1 MLCDNYNG
9 FTTYQGMSSYTFTVL
24 WWCISSILHQTYT
37 TPMCLSVT
45 WFNSRWYL
53 CPALHPISQKF
64 PHCWM
69 VSVRCAPP
77 HQSEVSPLLD
87 GICALRSTPSLRSF
101 PIVGWYLCAALHPI
115 SQKFPHCWMVSV
127 RCAPPHLSEVSPLLD
142 GICALRSIPSLRSF
156 PIVGWYLCAAL
167 HPISQKFPHC
177 WMVSVRCAPSHLS
190 EVSPLLDGICAL
202 HSTPSLRSFP
212 IVGWYVCAALH
223 PISQKFPHCCLWNS
237 LNVRL
242 IDDGPLLNFQ
252 RRLSST
258 SSFHAS
264 HRLSVYIIR
273 LVQKGE

>member
-1 MLCDNYNG
+1 MYDHPVWIRGWGCVFFISNGFLPVVSIGMCVQQATYSTFFFYRVPLMLCDNYNG

-101 PIVGWYLCAALHPI
+101 PIVGWYP
-115 SQKFPHCWMVSV
+115 VSYT
-127 RCAPPHLSEVSPLLD
+127 HLRAHET
-142 GICALRSIPSLRSF
+142 G
-156 PIVGWYLCAAL
+156 
-167 HPISQKFPHC
+167 
-177 WMVSVRCAPSHLS
+177 
-190 EVSPLLDGICAL
+190 
-202 HSTPSLRSFP
+202 
-212 IVGWYVCAALH
+212 
-223 PISQKFPHCCLWNS
+223 
-237 LNVRL
+237 
-242 IDDGPLLNFQ
+242 
-252 RRLSST
+252 
-258 SSFHAS
+258 
-264 HRLSVYIIR
+264 
-273 LVQKGE
+273 

>member
-1 MLCDNYNG
+1 MLTSNVWSSSLDSGVGVCLFYLKWILASREHWNVCAASYLFNVFFFTG
-9 FTTYQGMSSYTFTVL
+9 FRWCCVITTMGLQHIKGCHHIHLLYYDDAYPAS
-24 WWCISSILHQTYT
+24 CIKHT
-37 TPMCLSVT
+37 
-45 WFNSRWYL
+45 
-53 CPALHPISQKF
+53 
-64 PHCWM
+64 
-69 VSVRCAPP
+69 P
-77 HQSEVSPLLD
+77 HQCVCLWHGSIQD
-87 GICALRSTPSLRSF
+87 GICALRSTPS
-101 PIVGWYLCAALHPI
+101 V
-115 SQKFPHCWMVSV
+115 
-127 RCAPPHLSEVSPLLD
+127 
-142 GICALRSIPSLRSF
+142 RSF